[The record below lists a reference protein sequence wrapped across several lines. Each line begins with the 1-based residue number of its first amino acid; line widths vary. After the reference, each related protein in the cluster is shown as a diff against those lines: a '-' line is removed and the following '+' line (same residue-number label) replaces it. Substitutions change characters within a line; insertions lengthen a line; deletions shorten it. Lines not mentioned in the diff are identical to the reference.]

1 MAKKQK
7 KAPYYLLI
15 HTNSYTGN
23 FDRELIAYCIGRL
36 DDIQK
41 DHCPEFIKP
50 FWNSVAGGGIDSER
64 HILRDHGPS
73 AHIAAHFGR
82 AFPGKGVPGLDELK
96 NWKSHA
102 YFFRNPLILLL

>member
-1 MAKKQK
+1 MVRPGGP
-7 KAPYYLLI
+7 APGAPGPGQGQPACQG
-15 HTNSYTGN
+15 SPMGVA
-23 FDRELIAYCIGRL
+23 DSGA
-36 DDIQK
+36 
-41 DHCPEFIKP
+41 
-50 FWNSVAGGGIDSER
+50 AGGGIDSER